1 MTQNIHDDVTT
12 TVTATATS
20 PAQPLVIGGLIA
32 AVVAGAATAA
42 IAAVGELTGIS
53 LVVGGTPLPVPGFGV
68 LTVIFS
74 AVGLVLALVL
84 ARSVRRPRTVFVR
97 TTVVLTVL
105 SLVPDVLVDAAPAT
119 RVLLMLAHVVAAAIV
134 VPAIARRLSA

>member
-1 MTQNIHDDVTT
+1 MTQNIHNDVTT
-12 TVTATATS
+12 TATS
-20 PAQPLVIGGLIA
+20 SAQPLVIGGLIA
-32 AVVAGAATAA
+32 AAVAGAATAA
-42 IAAVGELTGIS
+42 IAAVGEFAGIS
-53 LVVGGTPLPVPGFGV
+53 LVVGGAPIPVPGFAV
-68 LTVIFS
+68 LTVVFS

-84 ARSVRRPRTVFVR
+84 ARSARRPRTVFVR

-105 SLVPDVLVDAAPAT
+105 SLVPDALVDAPAAT

>member
-1 MTQNIHDDVTT
+1 MAQNIHEDVTT
-12 TVTATATS
+12 TATS
-20 PAQPLVIGGLIA
+20 PARPLVIGGLIA

-42 IAAVGELTGIS
+42 IAAVGAFAGIS
-53 LVVGGTPLPVPGFGV
+53 LVVGGMPIPVSGFAV
-68 LTVIFS
+68 LTVVFS
-74 AVGLVLALVL
+74 VVGLVLALVL
-84 ARSVRRPRTVFVR
+84 ARTVRRPRTVFVR

-105 SLVPDVLVDAAPAT
+105 SLVPDALVDAPAAT

>member
-1 MTQNIHDDVTT
+1 MMQNVHDD
-12 TVTATATS
+12 VTATATS

-42 IAAVGELTGIS
+42 IAAVGELAGIS
-53 LVVGGTPLPVPGFGV
+53 LVVGGTPIPVPGFGV

-119 RVLLMLAHVVAAAIV
+119 RVLLMMTHVVAAAIV